1 MNPELFDAM
10 LEAGFNPPSM
20 LKPTGEVTRF
30 SVGAGKQNKDGW
42 LAVFLDGKGAVFGDW
57 KSGNKFTW
65 FESSVVVES
74 TETVAERNAAMQRA
88 VTEQNARYERA
99 ATESQR
105 IYDNAIVCESHG
117 YLERKGVSTLPQL
130 RIAADGRLIIPVFGR
145 NETMQSLQYIDNDG
159 NKRFAQDGRMKGG
172 CFVIGEMERGKKAL
186 LAEGLSTGLTLH
198 DATGLP
204 VIVAFNAGNLKTVFD
219 NFKNEVDIYI
229 AADND
234 THQKGYKCALECVP
248 PNKIIM
254 PSVIGDFN
262 DIGVDATREAFKS
275 IIPKKDIKKP
285 FLVTIEQLLTDIK
298 PINWLMKGLI
308 ERGTIGIMFGES
320 GAGKSLFAL
329 DWVCCLAN
337 GTDWHGFK
345 VREPKKV
352 VYICGEGGR
361 GIASRVQAIKQK
373 YNTRIKNNAYF
384 STKSVDLL
392 SAKSVMQIT
401 DSVTDFGIMPDLI
414 VFDTLHKSMTG
425 DENSSKDIAVLFASI
440 AELQDLYGCA
450 VLIVHHSGLADKMRQ
465 RGSSS
470 IKAGVDF
477 EYCITKNND
486 FELSISCTKM
496 KDSKK
501 MNPLKFVITPTP
513 LEGEQWID
521 EDDERATSV
530 YLTYD
535 GIDTE
540 KEQKLSARDETAL
553 NALKQALSDNN
564 GVINTGDKRVVGN
577 ENVNMVRVEVFRT
590 YFDGTCKGKNKRRDF
605 DLSLDV
611 LKKRKYIGFENNWI
625 WVIEE

>member
-1 MNPELFDAM
+1 MIAELFDAI
-10 LEAGFNPPSM
+10 LNAGYTPPSY

-30 SVGAGKQNKDGW
+30 NVGNGKQNKDGW
-42 LAVFLDGKGAVFGDW
+42 ITVFLDGKGAVFGDW

-74 TETVAERNAAMQRA
+74 TETREAQNAANLRAIEEREQRYKNSA
-88 VTEQNARYERA
+88 IEANIIYESSN
-99 ATESQR
+99 E
-105 IYDNAIVCESHG
+105 CEWHA
-117 YLERKGVSTLPQL
+117 YLNKKSVKTCKGL
-130 RIAADGRLIIPVFGR
+130 RIGFEGRLIVPVFDR
-145 NETMQSLQYIDNDG
+145 NEAIQSIQYIDNDG
-159 NKRFAQDGRMKGG
+159 NKRFLTDGKMKGG
-172 CFVIGEMERGKKAL
+172 CFVIGELEHGKKAL
-186 LAEGLSTGLTLH
+186 MVEGLATGLTCH

-204 VIVAFNAGNLKTVFD
+204 VIVAFNAGNLKAVYD
-219 NFKNEVDIYI
+219 QFKNDVTITI
-229 AADND
+229 CADND
-234 THQKGYKCALECVP
+234 QHRKGEKSAIECGCDYVMP
-248 PNKIIM
+248 PQL
-254 PSVIGDFN
+254 GDFN
-262 DIGVDATREAFKS
+262 DIGIDATRDLLKHL
-275 IIPKKDIKKP
+275 IPKTDIKKP

-298 PINWLMKGLI
+298 PINWLMKGVI
-308 ERGTIGIMFGES
+308 ERGSIGIMFGES

-337 GTDWHGFK
+337 GTDWNGFK

-352 VYICGEGGR
+352 VYVCGEGGR

-392 SAKSVMQIT
+392 SAKSVKQIT
-401 DSVTDFGIMPDLI
+401 DSVTEFDIVPDLL

-425 DENSSKDIAVLFASI
+425 DENSSKDIAILFAAI

-450 VLIVHHSGLADKMRQ
+450 VLIVHHSGLADKMRT

-486 FELSISCTKM
+486 FELSITCTKM
-496 KDSKK
+496 KDYKK
-501 MNPLKFVITPTP
+501 MQPMKFVITPTP

-521 EDDERATSV
+521 EDDEVATSV
-530 YLTYD
+530 YLVYD

-540 KEQKLSARDETAL
+540 KSTKLSSRDESAL
-553 NALKQALSDNN
+553 NALKMALKEGGS
-564 GVINTGDKRVVGN
+564 INIGDKFVVGN

-590 YFDGTCKGKNKRRDF
+590 YFDGTCKGKNKKRDF
-605 DLSLDV
+605 DLSIDV
-611 LKKRKYIGFENNWI
+611 LKKRKYIGFENNWAWI
-625 WVIEE
+625 IEE

>member
-1 MNPELFDAM
+1 MIAELFDAM
-10 LEAGFNPPSM
+10 LDNGYTPPSF
-20 LKPTGEVTRF
+20 LNPTGEVTRF
-30 SVGAGKQNKDGW
+30 NVGTGKQNKDGW
-42 LAVFLDGKGAVFGDW
+42 ITVFLDGKGAVFGDW
-57 KSGNKFTW
+57 KTGNKYTW
-65 FESSVVVES
+65 FESSVVQEN

-88 VTEQNARYERA
+88 VDERERRYRNSAIEA
-99 ATESQR
+99 QS
-105 IYDNAIVCESHG
+105 IYDNAISCDNHA
-117 YLERKGVSTLPQL
+117 YLSKKAITACDRL
-130 RIAADGRLIIPVFGR
+130 RIATDGRLIVPVFDK
-145 NETMQSLQYIDNDG
+145 NETLQSIQYIDNDG
-159 NKRFAQDGRMKGG
+159 NKRFLTDGRMKGG
-172 CFVIGEMERGKKAL
+172 CFVIGELDRGKKAL
-186 LAEGLSTGLTLH
+186 MVEGLATGLTVH
-198 DATGLP
+198 DATGIP
-204 VIVAFNAGNLKTVFD
+204 VIVAFNAGNLKTVHD
-219 NFKNEVDIYI
+219 NFKSDVTITI
-229 AADND
+229 CADND
-234 THQKGYKCALECVP
+234 QHGKGEKSAIECGCDYVIP
-248 PNKIIM
+248 PQL
-254 PSVIGDFN
+254 GDFN
-262 DIGVDATREAFKS
+262 DVGVDKTRELLKHL
-275 IIPKKDIKKP
+275 IPKQDVKKP

-298 PINWLMKGLI
+298 PIDWLMKGI
-308 ERGTIGIMFGES
+308 MERGSIGIMFGES

-352 VYICGEGGR
+352 VYVCGEGGR

-392 SAKSVMQIT
+392 SAKSVKQIT
-401 DSVTDFGIMPDLI
+401 DAVTNFDIVPDIL

-425 DENSSKDIAVLFASI
+425 DENSSKDIAVLFAAI

-496 KDSKK
+496 KDCKK
-501 MNPLKFVITPTP
+501 MQPMKFVITPTP

-521 EDDERATSV
+521 EDDEVATSV

-540 KEQKLSARDETAL
+540 KSTKLSARDEAAL
-553 NALKQALSDNN
+553 NALKMALNEGGS
-564 GVINTGDKRVVGN
+564 INTNDKLVVGN

-611 LKKRKYIGFENNWI
+611 LKKRKYIGFENNWA